1 MSTGQP
7 DPANPSLRVYIQM
20 IVDYFKITIKTNK
33 YSVQSINEKEI
44 HTIHKYKHSN
54 TPRLLY
60 MLTAMAMSVSSGS
73 QPNPCSLTGNKGDH

>member
-54 TPRLLY
+54 TPWL
-60 MLTAMAMSVSSGS
+60 LTAMAMSVSSGS